1 MRTLWISCCAAIGL
15 LSACGSGQGV
25 AVPAGPVSTPKA
37 SLQPK
42 NFAADCGDFVAYV
55 AESLTHQYLSVF
67 QCYADAPCPMVAA
80 GAAEGG
86 DAPPAPTASPSPS
99 PTRVSDTNTQERG
112 VDEADIVKADARGY
126 LYILSGHTLS
136 VLDAHPAAEIDTAP
150 LATLELAS
158 GADYFYARDLYL
170 DAEAQRLVV
179 FAEASSSDGRGDAQA
194 ILVDIAS
201 PTAPVETG
209 RLGIDGYGIDSRRI
223 AGRVHRVIG
232 YQPPY
237 PAWFFDSEDTL
248 AQRREAYFKAR
259 NEGRTAEADQIRKEI
274 GAEIHSR
281 LRNAGAGT
289 LLPRLRSQQSGGAA
303 SEATLACEAIA
314 HPSVSEGMGFVLVDS
329 FGTDGAARATAGLVN
344 NAYLV
349 YASPQNLYLAQPSMG
364 WFFAPTQREETAIYR
379 LALADTGAARFV
391 GLGKVDGS
399 LIGPYAMSE
408 HEGYLRVAST
418 ESQFGPGRSESSNHL
433 TVLDARREGDLP
445 VVGQLRDLAPGERI
459 QGARLLGPRGYLVT
473 FRQVDPLFGIDLA
486 DPTRPRVLSELKLP
500 GFSSYLAPIGDD
512 YLLTVGR
519 DGDDEGLN
527 GQMAIQLFDVR
538 DLAAIRQVASL
549 SPAVGGEGY
558 SYSVAEYDPHAF
570 SYFPDRADAVAPGT
584 LALPLYT
591 DGETAQDRFSG
602 FLVVRVEPGTET
614 PLRES
619 GRISHTGFAEPGE
632 PCPTGPMAPLQPCE
646 EPPPPPYVDPRR
658 AVFMQDAAGT
668 ALLTIS
674 SVGVI
679 ASNAAEPKQELAR
692 RALPY
697 DEPCCV
703 TAATP

>member
-1 MRTLWISCCAAIGL
+1 MRTLWISCCAVIGL
-15 LSACGSGQGV
+15 LSACGSDQRV
-25 AVPAGPVSTPKA
+25 TEPAVPVSTPKV

-67 QCYADAPCPMVAA
+67 QCYADAPCPMVAT
-80 GAAEGG
+80 AEGG
-86 DAPPAPTASPSPS
+86 DAPPAAAPAPSSS

-126 LYILSGHTLS
+126 LYILSGRMLS

-150 LATLELAS
+150 LAKLDLAA
-158 GADYFYARDLYL
+158 GDFFQARDFYL
-170 DAEAQRLVV
+170 DAENQRLVV
-179 FAEASSSDGRGDAQA
+179 FAEASSDGHSDAQA
-194 ILVDIAS
+194 ILIDIAN

-237 PAWFFDSEDTL
+237 PHWFFDDEDSL
-248 AQRREAYFKAR
+248 AQRREAYFSAR
-259 NEGRTAEADQIRKEI
+259 NEGRETEAEQIQREI
-274 GAEIHSR
+274 GAEIHNR
-281 LRNAGAGT
+281 LRSAGAAS
-289 LLPRLRSQQSGGAA
+289 LLPRLRSQSGGTTAE
-303 SEATLACEAIA
+303 STLACESIA
-314 HPSVSEGMGFVLVDS
+314 RPSVSESMGFVLVDS
-329 FGTDGAARATAGLVN
+329 FATNGAARATAGLVN

-349 YASPQNLYLAQPSMG
+349 YASSKNLYLAQPSMG

-379 LALADTGAARFV
+379 LALPDAGAARFV

-408 HEGYLRVAST
+408 HDGYLRIAST
-418 ESQFGPGRSESSNHL
+418 ESRFGPGRSESSNHL
-433 TVLDARREGDLP
+433 TVLDARRDGDLP
-445 VVGQLRDLAPGERI
+445 VAGQLRDLATGERI
-459 QGARLLGPRGYLVT
+459 QGVRLLGPRGYLVT

-500 GFSSYLAPIGDD
+500 GFSSYLAPVGDD

-519 DGDDEGLN
+519 GGDDEGLN
-527 GQMAIQLFDVR
+527 GQVAIQLFDVR

-549 SPAVGGEGY
+549 SPAAGGEGY
-558 SYSVAEYDPHAF
+558 SYSVSEYDPHAF
-570 SYFPDRADAVAPGT
+570 SYFPDRADAAAPGT

-591 DGETAQDRFSG
+591 DGETAEDHFSG

-619 GRISHTGFAEPGE
+619 SRISHADFGGPAE
-632 PCPTGPMAPLQPCE
+632 PCPTGLMALLQPCE
-646 EPPPPPYVDPRR
+646 APPPSPYADPRR
-658 AVFMQDAAGT
+658 AMFMQDADGT

-679 ASNAAEPKQELAR
+679 ASNAAAPTQELAR

-697 DEPCCV
+697 DEPCCI
-703 TAATP
+703 TADAP